1 MLSQTKKKNVD
12 MDGTYKVLHDEL
24 VVLHFV
30 MQVHDQGLGQLNRH
44 ILFVNSFFGVKG
56 KKSAHEGV
64 QLLRHTSV
72 VYSGTPHGL
81 N

>member
-1 MLSQTKKKNVD
+1 
-12 MDGTYKVLHDEL
+12 
-24 VVLHFV
+24 
-30 MQVHDQGLGQLNRH
+30 MQVHDQGLGQLNSL